1 MKTNNFW
8 SILVMLVLSVTVMF
22 FTSCSS
28 DDDEDGN
35 KDVNVQEVVGI
46 WTCTASTDKVD
57 GKSITGYMVGESIT
71 INEDGKFSSTASSIG
86 NGTWVLNGNKIS
98 AKNTSGDTFNAI
110 LRISGSTMK
119 WDGTS
124 SQGVS
129 FNYTWKKN

>member
-98 AKNTSGDTFNAI
+98 AKNTSGDTFNAT

-119 WDGTS
+119 WYGTS

>member
-98 AKNTSGDTFNAI
+98 AKNTAGDTFNAT